1 MKSDSPVTIHTTD
14 QFSQGAFKPHGK
26 WRFWAEGEV
35 IYSVASG
42 PFNIEFVKA
51 LGSALKE
58 IWATHPFARPPV
70 YVVQIEHSIM
80 ASQDML
86 AAYKTLHE
94 NIPPD
99 RISPAVAFVVDRE
112 VEGREFVLPL
122 FEKVYTDLN
131 RSFRSFDNMPEA
143 EAWARACLKDAAG
156 A

>member
-1 MKSDSPVTIHTTD
+1 VKSDTPVTIHSTD
-14 QFSQGAFKPHGK
+14 QFGHGAFKPHGK

-51 LGSALKE
+51 LAGALKE
-58 IWATHPFARPPV
+58 IWATHPFSRPPV

-86 AAYKTLHE
+86 AAYRTLHE

-99 RISPAVAFVVDRE
+99 RISPAVAFVVAPD

-131 RSFRSFDNMPEA
+131 RNFRSFDNLAEG
-143 EAWARACLKDAAG
+143 EAWVRSKL
-156 A
+156 